1 MRRSQLQP
9 AFSAY
14 GRHALV
20 PSPINR
26 MMANVA
32 EDFRPG
38 FDVNL
43 GVGYVNEDTIPHGAI
58 AAAMRAVLD
67 DPEHH
72 RLALNYG
79 GARGSA
85 NLIAALR
92 RYLVARNIGYS
103 EALLNRRAIIIGPN
117 GATSLLEGLAAV
129 TEPGVVVTSD
139 PMYYIYTNL
148 LQRMGFRVLA
158 VPEEAD
164 GVPAAA
170 VAAAL
175 DRLDAAER
183 WQVRFLYF
191 VTVGNPT
198 STITTPARRRALL
211 ELAQRLTH
219 ELGHAVPL
227 ILDQAYEELIHDPA
241 VAPAPT
247 LAAEDADGLPGLP
260 GLLYEVGTLS
270 KIVAPGL
277 RIGYLL
283 GPPGG
288 LIDALVQ
295 RTSDIGFS
303 APLINQEIAARLL
316 DGLVVEQVTRVNA
329 GYRAKAQ
336 ATAAAIDALLGDEV
350 EACSGGSGGFYF
362 YLTLRRTATGE
373 ASPFFRYL
381 TATTGDPQVD
391 GRRGD
396 RPRVLYVPGEHCVH
410 PTGELVAAGAR
421 QLRISYGF
429 EELPQITRAL
439 DLMRAAVSYAS
450 RSAGSAS
457 ASVTGSSSTSSRYSR
472 RSPPNSNTQRAIG

>member
-1 MRRSQLQP
+1 MTRSQLQP
-9 AFSAY
+9 AFSTY
-14 GRHALV
+14 GRNALV

-92 RYLVARNIGYS
+92 RYLVGRNIGYS
-103 EALLNRRAIIIGPN
+103 EALLNRRAIIVGPN

-164 GVPAAA
+164 GVPATAL
-170 VAAAL
+170 AAAL
-175 DRLDAAER
+175 DRLGAAQR
-183 WQVRFLYF
+183 RQVRFLYF

-211 ELAQRLTH
+211 ELAQRLSR

-316 DGLVVEQVTRVNA
+316 DGLVVEQVTRGQRRLPRQGA
-329 GYRAKAQ
+329 GYR
-336 ATAAAIDALLGDEV
+336 
-350 EACSGGSGGFYF
+350 
-362 YLTLRRTATGE
+362 RRHRRPA
-373 ASPFFRYL
+373 
-381 TATTGDPQVD
+381 
-391 GRRGD
+391 GR
-396 RPRVLYVPGEHCVH
+396 
-410 PTGELVAAGAR
+410 
-421 QLRISYGF
+421 
-429 EELPQITRAL
+429 
-439 DLMRAAVSYAS
+439 
-450 RSAGSAS
+450 
-457 ASVTGSSSTSSRYSR
+457 
-472 RSPPNSNTQRAIG
+472 

>member
-1 MRRSQLQP
+1 MCSELMTPDPLQIVY
-9 AFSAY
+9 SGY
-14 GRHALV
+14 GLNALV
-20 PSPINR
+20 PSPVNR
-26 MMANVA
+26 MMAGVA

-43 GVGYVNEDTIPHGAI
+43 GVGYVNEDTIPREAI

-92 RYLVARNIGYS
+92 RYLVGRNVEYG
-103 EALLNRRAIIIGPN
+103 AANLGRREIIVGPN
-117 GATSLLEGLAAV
+117 GATSLLEGIAAV

-158 VPEEAD
+158 VPEGAD
-164 GVPAAA
+164 GVAAAA

-175 DRLDAAER
+175 ERLGAAR
-183 WQVRFLYF
+183 RQVRFLYF

-198 STITTPARRRALL
+198 STVTGAARRRELL
-211 ELAQRLTH
+211 ELARRLSR

-227 ILDQAYEELIHDPA
+227 ILDLAYEELLHDPA
-241 VAPAPT
+241 VERAPS
-247 LAAEDADGLPGLP
+247 LAAEDEE

-277 RIGYLL
+277 RIGYLV

-316 DGLVVEQVTRVNA
+316 DRLVVEQVQRVNT

-336 ATAAAIDALLGDEV
+336 ATAAAIDRLLGGEI
-350 EACSGGSGGFYF
+350 EHRRGGRGGFYF

-381 TATTGDPQVD
+381 TATTGDPRVD
-391 GRRGD
+391 GRPGE

-410 PTGELVAAGAR
+410 PAGELVAAGAR

-429 EELPQITRAL
+429 EELPQIERAL
-439 DLMRAAVSYAS
+439 ELMRAAVAYA
-450 RSAGSAS
+450 
-457 ASVTGSSSTSSRYSR
+457 
-472 RSPPNSNTQRAIG
+472 NS